1 VSGSIDDPGK
11 SPGPSPQKCGP
22 GNGNARCNESTCH
35 VQMAETSVEPIGS
48 LPR

>member
-1 VSGSIDDPGK
+1 MTQE
-11 SPGPSPQKCGP
+11 SPRALLPQKCGP